1 MGTVC
6 AMIHSL
12 PLSALA
18 GGSAL
23 LVLSGSAFASPA
35 PEFSLGLAGAMSLG
49 SVQDRSEA
57 SADAADARVEPAVSA
72 TFGTKGST
80 WWSVSASG
88 MVDDDAANK
97 DYSLRFTYHRFLA
110 EDFELNLAL
119 TGWFHD
125 QDVDDEASGSFDLG
139 FRYHFLSDRDRG
151 WSVYG
156 DIGIGF
162 MLSSGPVPEDGTDY
176 NFTPR
181 AGVGVTLEL
190 PDQLGG
196 DIGARLDLGV
206 GWQHYSNAS
215 TSGSDENP
223 GRDSIYVRAGVIFP
237 F

>member
-12 PLSALA
+12 PRTALA
-18 GGSAL
+18 GATAL
-23 LVLSGSAFASPA
+23 LVLSGSAFASA
-35 PEFSLGLAGAMSLG
+35 SPEFSLGLAGAMSLG
-49 SVQDRSEA
+49 SVQDGSDA
-57 SADAADARVEPAVSA
+57 SADGSDALIEPAVSA

-80 WWSVSASG
+80 WWSFSASG

-97 DYSLRFTYHRFLA
+97 DYSLRFAYHRFLA

>member
-1 MGTVC
+1 
-6 AMIHSL
+6 MIYAFHR
-12 PLSALA
+12 AAFA
-18 GGSAL
+18 GASAL
-23 LVLSGSAFASPA
+23 LVLSGSALASGS
-35 PEFSLGLAGAMSLG
+35 PEFSLGLAGAMSLA
-49 SVQDRSEA
+49 SVQDGSVA
-57 SADAADARVEPAVSA
+57 SAEAADASLQPVASA
-72 TFGTKGST
+72 QFGEKGSS

-88 MVDDDAANK
+88 MVDDDAENK

-125 QDVDDEASGSFDLG
+125 QQVDDESSGSFDLG
-139 FRYHFLSDRDRG
+139 FRYHFLADRDSG
-151 WSVYG
+151 WSVYA
-156 DIGIGF
+156 DTGIGF

-181 AGVGVTLEL
+181 VGVGVTLEL

-196 DIGARLDLGV
+196 DSGARLDIGV

-223 GRDSIYVRAGVIFP
+223 GRDSLFVRAGVIFP

>member
-1 MGTVC
+1 
-6 AMIHSL
+6 MIH
-12 PLSALA
+12 AFHRAAFA
-18 GGSAL
+18 GASAL
-23 LVLSGSAFASPA
+23 LVLSGSALASGS
-35 PEFSLGLAGAMSLG
+35 PEFSLGLAGAMSLA
-49 SVQDRSEA
+49 SVQDGSEA
-57 SADAADARVEPAVSA
+57 SAEPADAPVQPVASA
-72 TFGTKGST
+72 QFGEKGSS

-88 MVDDDAANK
+88 MVDDDAENK

-125 QDVDDEASGSFDLG
+125 QQVDDESSGSFDLG
-139 FRYHFLSDRDRG
+139 FRYHFLADRDRG
-151 WSVYG
+151 WSVYA
-156 DIGIGF
+156 DTGIGF

-181 AGVGVTLEL
+181 VGVGVTLEL

-196 DIGARLDLGV
+196 DSGARLDIGV

-223 GRDSIYVRAGVIFP
+223 GRDSLFVRAGVIFP